1 MRRRA
6 LLYFLLGCVLTLV
19 LVAATAPAAWVAWGV
34 ARASDNKV
42 LFDAPSGS
50 VWQGQATVF
59 LQGEHTP
66 PQSLGAI
73 GWRINPLW
81 LVTGRLPVS
90 LYGVDPRRRFQA
102 EVELM
107 PGKIAFRLVDV
118 RVPASILPMI
128 YSPAL
133 FFNFGGELRL
143 TTPALELERGAVTG
157 QAELTWQSATTS
169 LSKVQPLGDYLLYLN
184 GEGKHAAIK
193 LETPRGALLIMGDG
207 RWDIANGRFDFD
219 GIARPLGRAADLEP
233 LLRAFGRDQGAGQRQ
248 INLYGRLQIPGP

>member
-34 ARASDNKV
+34 ARASGNKV
-42 LFDAPSGS
+42 LLDAPSGS

-59 LQGEHTP
+59 LQGEHAP

-90 LYGVDPRRRFQA
+90 LYGVDSRRRFQA
-102 EVELM
+102 EVGLM

-118 RVPASILPMI
+118 QAPAGILSMI

-143 TTPALELERGAVTG
+143 TAPALELERGAVTG
-157 QAELTWQSATTS
+157 QAKLTWQSATTS
-169 LSKVQPLGDYLLYLN
+169 LSKVQPLGDYFLYLN

-207 RWDIANGRFDFD
+207 RFDFN
-219 GIARPLGRAADLEP
+219 GIARPLINTADLEP
-233 LLRAFGRDQGAGQRQ
+233 ILELFGRERGGGQRSFTL
-248 INLYGRLQIPGP
+248 NMRLLP